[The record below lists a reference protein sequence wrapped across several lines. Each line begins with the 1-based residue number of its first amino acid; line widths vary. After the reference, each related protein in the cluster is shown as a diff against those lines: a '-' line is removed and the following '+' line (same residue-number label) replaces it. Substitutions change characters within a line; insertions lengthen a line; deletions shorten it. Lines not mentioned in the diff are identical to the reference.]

1 MEFGFDSGPHIK
13 DKDNTSKIMSRLF
26 MALFPIIIFSIYK
39 NGIYPFINGDA
50 NFYYAIRPILM
61 FVMAALSSFAT
72 EYLYFKYIAN
82 RKNKAMKFVKE
93 SYALLPAIF
102 LVLTIPVNTPL
113 WLVVLGSFVA
123 TFIGKL
129 LFGGF
134 GFNIFNPALV
144 GNLFIMTSYG
154 ALIGSKGG
162 YLNAFEVDTIASA
175 TPLTNLSTLSYT
187 GDFSKIV
194 TPFGSFLDFFT
205 GFIPGSMGETC
216 KILIILAFIFLV
228 ATKVIKW
235 IIPTIYVITVFLM
248 TLIIGSINDIGIWYS
263 LFHILSG
270 GLLFGAVF
278 MATDPVTSPVT
289 KVGQALFALGLGL
302 LTVLFRFLTPYPEGV
317 LTSIL
322 TMNML
327 VIILDR
333 IGAKAKFKKLYVY
346 IPIALMSLLIIFFS
360 IYIGFDIKNDEE
372 VVDSRFKVID
382 VEKKG
387 TTVIYE
393 VDQKGFK
400 GIIKAFVTL
409 KNGAI
414 TDIEVTEQH
423 ETYWQ
428 EMENQGYLNNLITKQ
443 KDLDNVDVVSGATIS
458 SNSLKNMI
466 SSILK
471 DYESRYK

>member
-13 DKDNTSKIMSRLF
+13 DKDNTSKIMSRLSI
-26 MALFPIIIFSIYK
+26 ALFPIIIFSIYK
-39 NGIYPFINGDA
+39 NGISPYLNGYG

-61 FVMAALSSFAT
+61 FIIAILTSLIT
-72 EYLYFKYIAN
+72 EYLYFKFILN
-82 RKNKAMKFVKE
+82 RKDKSIKFVKE
-93 SYALLPAIF
+93 SYALLPPIF
-102 LVLTIPVNTPL
+102 LVLTIPINTPL
-113 WLVVLGSFVA
+113 WLVMLGSFVA

-144 GNLFIMTSYG
+144 GNLFVMTSYS
-154 ALIGSKGG
+154 ALIGSRGG

-175 TPLTNLSTLSYT
+175 TPLTNLNALSYT

-194 TPFGSFLDFFT
+194 TPFGSLLDFLT

-235 IIPTIYVITVFLM
+235 IIPTIYVLTVFLM
-248 TLIIGSINDIGIWYS
+248 TLIIGGINDIGIWYS

-289 KVGQALFALGLGL
+289 KVGQVLFALGLGL

-327 VIILDR
+327 AIILDR
-333 IGAKAKFKKLYVY
+333 IGAKAKFKKLYIY
-346 IPIALMSLLIIFFS
+346 IPIAVMSMLILFFS
-360 IYIGFDIKNDEE
+360 IYIGFNIKKDEK
-372 VVDSRFKVID
+372 VADSRFKIINI
-382 VEKKG
+382 EKNG
-387 TTVIYE
+387 NTVIYE
-393 VDQKGFK
+393 VNQKGFK
-400 GIIKAFVTL
+400 STIEAFVTL
-409 KNGAI
+409 KSGTI
-414 TDIEVTEQH
+414 TDIEVTAQH

-428 EMENQGYLNNLITKQ
+428 EIKDQGYLNSLIRNQ

-458 SNSLKNMI
+458 SNSFKNMVI
-466 SSILK
+466 NILK